1 LTLHRLSPL
10 KLKTT
15 RPGRY
20 PDGGGLY
27 LQVTLNPKTGAIRR
41 SWVYRFERNG
51 RERRMGLGSL
61 DDITLVEAREG
72 AAAARK
78 LHHDGVDPI
87 EARESARTARQLEA
101 TKAMTFDQCAE
112 AYIAAHRP
120 SWRSDRHLKQWN
132 ESREYVRPVLG
143 RLPVQQIDTGLVLKI
158 LQPIWQTKAVSA
170 SRTRQ
175 RIESILDWATAS
187 GFRQGENPARWRG
200 HLENLLPATGKIKQV
215 KHLAALPYGEVGAFL
230 AKLRARDDLAC
241 RALEFTILTA
251 TRSGEALGARWSE
264 VDFESRVWTVPAE
277 RTKGQREHRVPL
289 APRALEIL
297 REIQNHRHVVDSRVF
312 RLSRVSM
319 WLEVPEGV
327 TVHGFRS
334 SFRDWC
340 AEQTNF
346 PREIAEA
353 ALGHIVGD
361 STERAYR
368 RGDVLEKR
376 RRLME
381 AWAAYCSKA
390 APAGE
395 VVPLRS
401 LSQ

>member
-1 LTLHRLSPL
+1 MSLHRLSTL

-27 LQVTLNPKTGAIRR
+27 LKVSFNPASGTVRR
-41 SWVYRFERNG
+41 SWIFRFEHNG
-51 RERRMGLGSL
+51 RERFMGLGSL
-61 DDITLVEAREG
+61 NDVTLAEARER
-72 AAAARK
+72 ATAARK
-78 LHHDGVDPI
+78 MHHDGQDPI
-87 EARESARTARQLEA
+87 EARESARTARRLES
-101 TKAMTFDQCAE
+101 TRAMTFLQCAE
-112 AYIAAHRP
+112 AYIDTHKAG
-120 SWRSDRHLKQWN
+120 WRSTRHLSQWN
-132 ESREYVRPVLG
+132 ESLRLYIAPVIG
-143 RLPVQQIDTGLVLKI
+143 ALPVQQIDVALVMKT
-158 LQPIWQTKAVSA
+158 LQPIWREKTETAARV
-170 SRTRQ
+170 RQ
-175 RIESILDWATAS
+175 RIEAVLDWATAS
-187 GFRQGENPARWRG
+187 GFRSGDNPARWKG
-200 HLENLLPATGKIKQV
+200 HLENLLPHTDKIQKV
-215 KHLAALPYGEVGAFL
+215 KHLAAMPYPEVGAFITE
-230 AKLRARDDLAC
+230 LRARPGLAA

-251 TRSGEALGARWSE
+251 TRSKEVLGARWSE
-264 VDFESRVWTVPAE
+264 IDFESRVWTVPAE

-297 REIQNHRHVVDSRVF
+297 RGLPRDGDRVF
-312 RLSRVSM
+312 PLGRTAM
-319 WLEVPEGV
+319 WLERPDGV

-346 PREIAEA
+346 PRELAEA

-381 AWAAYCSKA
+381 AWAAYCQKA

-395 VVPLRS
+395 VIRIRS
-401 LSQ
+401 A